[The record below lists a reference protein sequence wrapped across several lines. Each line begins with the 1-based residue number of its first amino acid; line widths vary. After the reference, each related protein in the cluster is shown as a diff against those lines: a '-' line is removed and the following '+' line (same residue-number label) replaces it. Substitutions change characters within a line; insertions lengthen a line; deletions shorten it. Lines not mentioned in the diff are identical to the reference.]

1 MQTRLHISHL
11 LVLITVSILALSL
24 PCSAAG
30 ISSEK
35 IGDYG
40 YIDWLNQTVYAKGL
54 GVAPKDK
61 RNSDQAEALAYRA
74 AVIVAQRNIL
84 EVIKG
89 VHIDSTTVVENKIV
103 TDEKVVSSI
112 QGLVRFS
119 TVDYSKQLTRD
130 TVEVG
135 VSMPLWGK
143 LADILITSIEEPR
156 HPTKATATSA
166 DLKYRLNDLEQRI
179 QTLENQISGLKK
191 ISAEKERLLY
201 LFQELAMAWQTHAV
215 EKPFF
220 INAAYASDADLSA
233 LRNQMNDQEKR
244 LAAFSVILTDL
255 SRRLGTLEAHKEMI
269 PRSPTTGKPPE
280 TPPYTGLVIDA
291 RQIGFK
297 PCLKPTIFCR
307 GEQLYPDEYLDL
319 QKAIKN
325 GYVRY
330 YNNKAQAQQS
340 QRAGSLP
347 YVISAKGTFE
357 GDRSLLVGPQAY
369 TILKAIAES
378 PDNFL
383 ANGRVVIVF

>member
-1 MQTRLHISHL
+1 MQTRLHVRRL
-11 LVLITVSILALSL
+11 LVLIAVSLLALSL

-30 ISSEK
+30 KSNEK

-89 VHIDSTTVVENKIV
+89 VHIDSTTIVENKIV
-103 TDEKVVSSI
+103 TDESVVSTI

-119 TVDYSKQLTRD
+119 TVDYSKKLAKD

-143 LADILITSIEEPR
+143 LADILITRLEEPR
-156 HPTKATATSA
+156 QPSKATATGA
-166 DLKYRLNDLEQRI
+166 NLENRLDDLEWRI
-179 QTLENQISGLKK
+179 RTLEKQISGLKK

-201 LFQELAMAWQTHAV
+201 LFQELAVAWQRYAV
-215 EKPFF
+215 DKPFF
-220 INAAYASDADLSA
+220 INAAYASESELSA
-233 LRNQMNDQEKR
+233 LRNQMIDQEKR
-244 LAAFSVILTDL
+244 MAAISVLLTDL
-255 SRRLGTLEAHKEMI
+255 TRRLNTLEARKEMS
-269 PRSPTTGKPPE
+269 PRSQATGKPPE

-307 GEQLYPDEYLDL
+307 GEQLYPGEYLDMK
-319 QKAIKN
+319 KAIKN

-330 YNNKAQAQQS
+330 YNSKAQAQQS

-347 YVISAKGTFE
+347 YVISAKETFE
-357 GDRSLLVGPQAY
+357 GDRSLLVEPQSY
-369 TILKAIAES
+369 TILKAIAET

-383 ANGRVVIVF
+383 ADCRVVIVF